1 MAMKMS
7 CARDWFTIRKL
18 VRRAVG
24 LGVFCSVIR
33 CLDAAD
39 PSVEVF
45 TQDSTVPLLVAQEDN
60 FFPGLP
66 FRWSLG
72 VSGGFDDNTN
82 TAPNGDASPFTQ
94 VNLTLAKDI
103 RTTRTQLS
111 FLGVGSLIHY
121 FDRMGGSPN
130 DYTGRVNLNLQHGVS
145 DRLTLGMT
153 IDAAYLTEPQFGS
166 DLSAVRRSG
175 NYFSTVDTF
184 SARYVISPR
193 LSTYTSYQPSLID
206 YDDKVTSAVNDRV
219 DHLFGESLRYR
230 WSERTTLTGEY
241 KFELI
246 DYRTAPRDST
256 THFVLGGFD
265 YQISPRASA
274 TFVGGVT
281 FRKFKQQTN
290 GDWLIDPNAA
300 AALNYVF
307 APNSIVSWTASYS
320 VEEPNFTE
328 RVTQTTTRFR
338 TGVALKYHPA
348 KHLTLNLLANYYHD
362 DNSGAFN
369 ANAPALGN
377 QSFTE
382 EGYEFVAE
390 GLYAVTDRISLEVKF
405 AHTQLDAVPGYSR
418 NVSSG
423 GLRFSF

>member
-1 MAMKMS
+1 MAMNRKGT
-7 CARDWFTIRKL
+7 RDSFSIERL
-18 VRRAVG
+18 FRYAISI
-24 LGVFCSVIR
+24 GVFCSLIR
-33 CLDAAD
+33 CVEAAD

-45 TQDSTVPLLVAQEDN
+45 TQDATVPVLLAQEEN

-111 FLGVGSLIHY
+111 FLGVGNWIHY
-121 FDRMGGSPN
+121 FDRMGGTPD
-130 DYTGRVNLNLQHGVS
+130 DYTGRINLNLQHGVS
-145 DRLTLGMT
+145 DRLTLGVA

-166 DLSAVRRSG
+166 DLSSARRSG

-184 SARYVISPR
+184 SARYAFSPR
-193 LSTYTSYQPSLID
+193 LSSYTSYQPSLID
-206 YDDKVTSAVNDRV
+206 YDDEATSAISDRV

-256 THFVLGGFD
+256 THFALVGFD

-274 TFVGGVT
+274 TLVGGAT
-281 FRKFKQQTN
+281 FRKFKQGN
-290 GDWLIDPNAA
+290 GDLLIDPNAA
-300 AALNYVF
+300 VALNYVF
-307 APNSIVSWTASYS
+307 APNSILSWTASYS

-328 RVTQTTTRFR
+328 RVTQTTARLR
-338 TGVALKYHPA
+338 TGLVVNYHPA
-348 KHLTLNLLANYYHD
+348 RHLTLNLLVNYYHD
-362 DNSGAFN
+362 DNSGVFN
-369 ANAPALGN
+369 PTLPGLGV

-382 EGYEFVAE
+382 EGFEFVA
-390 GLYAVTDRISLEVKF
+390 GGRYAVTDRISLEVKF
-405 AHTQLDAVPGYSR
+405 AHTQLDSVAGYSR

-423 GLRFSF
+423 GVRFSF